1 VAATLFWG
9 GWLRPFRNV
18 AWLEYL
24 LNYAL
29 PVAILA
35 GAGVMCFPIAR
46 RLKAKWQQIFLM
58 AVGLILML
66 LSLPFL
72 VQVINQ
78 AIIGLFWFL
87 LKVALIICA
96 MIWFR
101 GTWPRLR

>member
-35 GAGVMCFPIAR
+35 GAGVMCFRMAR
-46 RLKAKWQQIFLM
+46 RLTSRWRQMLLM
-58 AVGLILML
+58 AVGLLLML

-72 VQVINQ
+72 VPVIY
-78 AIIGLFWFL
+78 
-87 LKVALIICA
+87 A

-101 GTWPRLR
+101 GT